1 MADIKKLDQATILKL
16 AAGEIIDRPVS
27 IVKELVENAIDA
39 KASKINVAI
48 KQGGIAEIV
57 ISDNGSGIRSNQL
70 LNAIEAHATSKL
82 NEFDDLETVYTMG
95 FRGEALASIAAVS
108 EIQIHSYNTND
119 DLGSCLTKVP
129 GDDAKIMPKA
139 RDEGTTITVSHL
151 FKRIPVRFRFLKS
164 ATSEATLITRLIQ
177 QFSLHYPAIGFELT
191 HNSMPV
197 FNSSP
202 TPDLSH
208 QFQNVVA
215 VKPEDVVSFSKQTN
229 DITVSGVATS
239 PNKVFKNRS
248 KCWFSVNGRMVKS
261 PMFLKAVDAAYLD
274 AIPKGSYPA
283 IVCLIE
289 CPTVDVD
296 INIHPKKEDV
306 KFSQQDEVFI
316 AIKRAVKQAVMA
328 PAPTWEA
335 AFASTSTNA
344 IESSGT
350 SLPIINQ
357 RDYLPEKSTDKSPL
371 LEPTRFSSFKSDAS
385 TKSRSSSHDFNT
397 HTKPTVNANQVGL
410 NKPPVVSNIIVS
422 TPALIPKEDITRSQ
436 IKWLSLNKK
445 YIIVPIDD
453 ELLIFDQHAVHERVL
468 YDKFKAECESSQIVS
483 MPLLIPEY
491 IPLSSVNKEYMLSL
505 IPSLKAI
512 GIDIEAF
519 DDTQLIVREVPQ
531 LFSTTSIK
539 TWLDDWF
546 DDSIISNI
554 KDSSNDEK
562 LKMLQMK
569 ACKAAVKSGQLL
581 KDAEVQHLLEMVINS
596 DQQFTCPHGR
606 PLYIKMSESKLDSL
620 FLRS

>member
-1 MADIKKLDQATILKL
+1 MAYIKKLDQTTILKL

-39 KASKINVAI
+39 KASKINVSI
-48 KQGGIAEIV
+48 KQGGIAEII
-57 ISDNGSGIRSNQL
+57 ISDNGTGIESNQL

-108 EIQIHSYNTND
+108 EIQIHSYNRND
-119 DLGSCLTKVP
+119 DIGSCLTKVP
-129 GDDAKIMPKA
+129 GDDATIMPKA
-139 RDEGTTITVSHL
+139 RDNGTTITVSHL

-164 ATSEATLITRLIQ
+164 ATSEATLITRLMQ
-177 QFSLHYPAIGFELT
+177 QFSLHYPTIGFELT
-191 HNSMPV
+191 HNSMPA

-202 TPDLSH
+202 APDLTH

-215 VKPEDVVSFSKQTN
+215 VKSEDVVSFSKQTN

-261 PMFLKAVDAAYLD
+261 PMFLKAVDAAFLD

-289 CPTVDVD
+289 CPTADVD

-316 AIKRAVKQAVMA
+316 AIKRAVKQAVMS
-328 PAPTWEA
+328 PAPTWKA
-335 AFASTSTNA
+335 AFASTAHHPIESNNA
-344 IESSGT
+344 I
-350 SLPIINQ
+350 LPIVKQ
-357 RDYLPEKSTDKSPL
+357 TDYIS
-371 LEPTRFSSFKSDAS
+371 EPPRVESKLMAPDRFSSFKSDVGFES
-385 TKSRSSSHDFNT
+385 KLPSYNDNN
-397 HTKPTVNANQVGL
+397 KPIVTANQIGV
-410 NKPPVVSNIIVS
+410 NKPQLSNNTVVS
-422 TPALIPKEDITRSQ
+422 TPTLISKDDITRSQ

-491 IPLSSVNKEYMLSL
+491 IQLSTANKEYMLSL

-512 GIDIEAF
+512 GIDIEPF
-519 DDTQLIVREVPQ
+519 DDTQLIIREVPQ

-546 DDSIISNI
+546 DDSVISNI
-554 KDSSNDEK
+554 TDASNDEK

-596 DQQFTCPHGR
+596 DQQYTCPHGR